1 MSTPQPDS
9 SARLGPGRLREV
21 GPVIWLFSRLAGR
34 VSRTEPPA
42 VFLTLGRNRRLF
54 WGWLHFAGKLM
65 PGGRLARR
73 ETELVIL
80 RVAARS
86 GSAYEW
92 SQHEA
97 LGRRAGLTAAEVEA
111 IAGRAEPGHP
121 AHRWDERDA
130 MLLATTDELLD
141 RADLSDAAWAR
152 VRAHLDERT
161 AIELLMLVGHYR
173 MLATTLQVL
182 RVQPDR
188 RRGAVR
194 GTGATG
200 STRPR

>member
-1 MSTPQPDS
+1 MSTSEPDAR
-9 SARLGPGRLREV
+9 ARLSPGRLREV

-80 RVAARS
+80 RVAALS
-86 GSAYEW
+86 GSTYEW

-97 LGRRAGLTAAEVEA
+97 LGRRAGLTAVEVEA
-111 IAGRAEPGHP
+111 IAGRTQH
-121 AHRWDERDA
+121 HWDDRDA

-194 GTGATG
+194 GTDAAG
-200 STRPR
+200 SARPR